1 MLLKLHYDYFYHQH
15 DSEPIEDKRCLLLIS
30 MTAVTNSVLKH
41 RKALN
46 RQDLKLKHGRV
57 DHEGGMISNVKY
69 IFEIQT
75 CFHFLRSKFTLGH
88 SIYSVWMF
96 ATVD

>member
-15 DSEPIEDKRCLLLIS
+15 DSKPIEDKHCLLLIY
-30 MTAVTNSVLKH
+30 MTPVTNSVLKH

-57 DHEGGMISNVKY
+57 NHEGGNK
-69 IFEIQT
+69 
-75 CFHFLRSKFTLGH
+75 L
-88 SIYSVWMF
+88 
-96 ATVD
+96 